1 MPASEID
8 LPETLQR
15 SPAKAQRT
23 YAKALESALETYD
36 GDEARAH
43 RVAFAALK
51 HSFRKVG
58 DHWEP
63 KERRGPSDPQAAKGG
78 AEALRSTTP
87 TAGGKEV
94 GVTKAEL
101 LRRARALDI
110 PGRSRMDRNELVRA
124 IAKAQD

>member
-1 MPASEID
+1 MPESDID

-78 AEALRSTTP
+78 AEALAGTTP

-101 LRRARALDI
+101 LERARALDI
-110 PGRSRMDRNELVRA
+110 PGRSKMDRDELVRA